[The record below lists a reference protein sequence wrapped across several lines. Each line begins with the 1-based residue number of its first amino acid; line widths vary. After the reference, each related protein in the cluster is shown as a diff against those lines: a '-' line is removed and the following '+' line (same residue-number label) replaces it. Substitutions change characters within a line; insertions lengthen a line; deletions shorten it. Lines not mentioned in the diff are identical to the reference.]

1 MLTSTETPWP
11 VVGHDWAVDHL
22 RRGMANRRV
31 RHAYLFLGP
40 ESIGKLTLARAF
52 AAALNCAHDDLQHRP
67 CGACSACQRIASG
80 NHPDVIYAQPDP
92 ATGTLKIEEVRSITA
107 RIALK
112 PFEARFRIAIL
123 PSFERAQP
131 RAQDALLKTLEEP
144 PPHAIL
150 ILTAPSSEPI
160 LPTIISRSQVLRL
173 RPLPPDLVATILE
186 ARFGADRETALLL
199 GRISGGRLGWAIE
212 ALTDPDRLLAR
223 REALDLL
230 ARLLFQNRTARFEEA
245 EKLAREKAEL
255 TALLDLWQMFWRDA
269 LLMAAGA
276 GMPIANIDRREEL
289 ATLVERT
296 TAAEI
301 LTALRATQAALA
313 ALNTNAN
320 ARLAVEVMLLD
331 YPGLRSA

>member
-1 MLTSTETPWP
+1 
-11 VVGHDWAVDHL
+11 
-22 RRGMANRRV
+22 MANHRV

-52 AAALNCAHDDLQHRP
+52 AAALNCAHDDLHRRP
-67 CGACSACQRIASG
+67 CGTCSACQRIASG

-150 ILTAPSSEPI
+150 ILTAPSGEAI
-160 LPTIISRSQVLRL
+160 LPTIASRSQLLRL
-173 RPLPPDLVATILE
+173 RPLPPDLVAAILE
-186 ARFGADRETALLL
+186 ERFGADRETAALL

-212 ALTDPDRLLAR
+212 ALADPDRLTAR

-230 ARLLFQNRTARFEEA
+230 AGLLSQNRAVRFNEA
-245 EKLAREKAEL
+245 EKLAREKTAL
-255 TALLDLWQMFWRDA
+255 AALLDLWQMFWRDA

-276 GMPIANIDRREEL
+276 GLPIANIDRREEL
-289 ATLVERT
+289 ASLVERS

-301 LTALRATQAALA
+301 LAALRATQAALA

-320 ARLAVEVMLLD
+320 VRLAVEVMLLD

>member
-1 MLTSTETPWP
+1 
-11 VVGHDWAVDHL
+11 
-22 RRGMANRRV
+22 MANQRI

-52 AAALNCAHDDLQHRP
+52 AAALNCTHNDFHHRP
-67 CGACSACQRIASG
+67 CGTCSPCQRIASG

-123 PSFERAQP
+123 PLFERAQP

-150 ILTAPSSEPI
+150 MLTASSAEAL
-160 LPTIISRSQVLRL
+160 LPTIVSRSQVLRL
-173 RPLPPDLVATILE
+173 RPLTADLVAAILE
-186 ARFGADRETALLL
+186 ERFGADPEIASLL

-212 ALTDPDRLLAR
+212 ALADPDRLSAR

-230 ARLLFQNRTARFEEA
+230 VQLLSQNRAARFDEA
-245 EKLAREKAEL
+245 EKLARDKAAL
-255 TALLDLWQMFWRDA
+255 APLLDLWQMFWRDA
-269 LLMAAGA
+269 LLLATGA
-276 GMPIANIDRREEL
+276 GLPIANIDRREEL
-289 ATLVERT
+289 AALVERS

-301 LTALRATQAALA
+301 LAALRATQAALA

-320 ARLAVEVMLLD
+320 VRLAIEVMLLD
-331 YPGLRSA
+331 YPGLRSL